1 MKKHNERVA
10 ARIAKLSARVPA
22 ESASEGVTPLAAG
35 YFRLEQLRNSVTP
48 RQNNEVRV
56 RSSR

>member
-1 MKKHNERVA
+1 LKKFNERVA
-10 ARIAKLSARVPA
+10 RRIAALSTAVPA
-22 ESASEGVTPLAAG
+22 ENPGEGVTPLAAG

-48 RQNNEVRV
+48 RQNNEVKV